1 MNVIKTI
8 DSGVLNLN
16 VIETNA
22 GYTHVDQLLGFA
34 SRMNAKRGFLFV
46 STILGKHIPVKP
58 SIMRES
64 YDRMANMVGANN
76 TDTLVVGMAETATG
90 MGGGLADSLARMEN
104 SENVYFQHT
113 TRHALNQ
120 PEWFRLDE
128 DHSHAVSHIVYEPL
142 SQVKENIEA
151 CTRLVLADDEISTG
165 KTLLRLAQ
173 GYMLKLNQID
183 TIDIVALV
191 SWLDD
196 DKTAWFMSELTA
208 FCEQQGVKLPAVNFH
223 HLLRGSFTFE
233 KNPEFNVDL
242 PIGTDKGLATEEST
256 MLWGRCGMKMPVN
269 LTDAE
274 WQIFNQNT
282 DEALS
287 IVGTGEHLFHPFLVA
302 EAIEKTDREVVFQS
316 TTRSPVFEDGSVIKS
331 INTMSLQRD
340 EQEPVQHYI
349 YNLDMNNIHVEVVS
363 ECDEAA
369 IWYAPLM
376 ANNKNEMKA
385 A

>member
-1 MNVIKTI
+1 MNVIKKI
-8 DSGVLNLN
+8 DSGVLNLTVN
-16 VIETNA
+16 EMNA

-46 STILGKHIPVKP
+46 STILGKHIPVSP
-58 SIMRES
+58 SVMRES
-64 YDRMANMVGANN
+64 YDRMASMVGANN
-76 TDTLVVGMAETATG
+76 TNTLVVGMAETATG
-90 MGGGLADSLARMEN
+90 MGGGLADSLGRMEE

-113 TRHALNQ
+113 TRHALKQ
-120 PEWFRLDE
+120 SEWFRLDE

-142 SQVKENIEA
+142 PQVKNGIEE

-173 GYMLKLNQID
+173 GYMLKLNKID

-196 DKTAWFMSELTA
+196 DKTVWFMSELTA
-208 FCEQQGVKLPAVNFH
+208 FCEQQGVKLPTVNFH
-223 HLLRGSFTFE
+223 HLMRGSFTFD
-233 KNPEFNVDL
+233 KKPEFNVDL
-242 PIGTDKGLATEEST
+242 PVGTDKGLATEEST

-274 WQIFNQNT
+274 WQEFNQNK
-282 DEALS
+282 EQSLS

-302 EAIEKTDREVVFQS
+302 EAIENTGREVVFQS

-331 INTMSLQRD
+331 IDIMPLQRD
-340 EQEPVQHYI
+340 GQEPVQHYI
-349 YNLDMNNIHVEVVS
+349 YNLDQASYEVQVVS
-363 ECDEAA
+363 ECEEAA
-369 IWYAPLM
+369 TWYAPLM
-376 ANNKNEMKA
+376 ALNTSDKQA